1 MLFAYSAVVLIAFF
15 SQSNEE
21 GTVTPGLYR
30 FACFVQVI
38 TAIGVSGVLI
48 LSHKLKTLHF
58 TVIQF
63 NYALI
68 STILFGTLFIV

>member
-1 MLFAYSAVVLIAFF
+1 MLFAYSAVVLIAFS

-48 LSHKLKTLHF
+48 LSHKLKTLHL

-68 STILFGTLFIV
+68 STILLGTLFIV